1 MGCSAVAAVAGV
13 SELLLTATPQEVS
26 VARRFAVTAIAR
38 FGGDEQAQDRAQTLV
53 SELVTNVV
61 LHARTPAV
69 LTVQDD
75 GDCVWVLVTDGS
87 PEPARPR
94 RPGADST
101 TGRGLWLLQTLS
113 TDSGTWPSDRIGL
126 AGKTVWFTVH
136 KHTRDA
142 EQQAFT
148 ASALA
153 SFDVDVD
160 AWQ

>member
-1 MGCSAVAAVAGV
+1 MTAVAGV
-13 SELLLTATPQEVS
+13 SELLLTTTPQEVS
-26 VARRFAVTAIAR
+26 EARRFAVAAIAR
-38 FGGDEQAQDRAQTLV
+38 LGGDEGAQDRVRTLV

-75 GDCVWVLVTDGS
+75 GDCVLVLITDGS
-87 PEPARPR
+87 PAPARPR

-113 TDSGTWPSDRIGL
+113 AGTGTWPSDRISRT
-126 AGKTVWFTVH
+126 GKTVWFTVH
-136 KHTRDA
+136 KHNRNA
-142 EQQAFT
+142 EQQALA
-148 ASALA
+148 ASALTL
-153 SFDVDVD
+153 FDGDVQ